1 MSDATRPRRVLVTND
16 DGVAS
21 PGIVA
26 LAQALHDAG
35 HEVRVVAPTSDLSGA
50 GASIGPLHRGEPI
63 PVAERHWPEL
73 PDVSVLAIERPPATA
88 VYLACLG
95 AFGERPDVV
104 ASGINP
110 GANTGHLVL
119 HSGTVGAALTAA
131 GLGVSAL
138 AVSLRWSE
146 DGVYHWGTAGS
157 LVAPALDWVLEDDAP
172 RVLNLNVPNRPL
184 AELRGVR
191 EATLAPY
198 GEFWV
203 ASADLRDGDLRMEF
217 TGKSDD
223 FDPATDEALLT
234 EGYATVTPLLGI
246 VAAPLKGSGRAVDN
260 AWRRR

>member
-1 MSDATRPRRVLVTND
+1 VTTTPTRRRVLVTND

-26 LAQALHDAG
+26 LAKALHEAG
-35 HEVRVVAPTSDLSGA
+35 HEVRVVAPTTDLSGA
-50 GASIGPLHRGEPI
+50 GASIGPLHRGEAI
-63 PVAERHWPEL
+63 PMAERHWPEL
-73 PDVSVLAIERPPATA
+73 PDVPVLAIERPPATA

-95 AFGERPDVV
+95 GFGERPDVV

-131 GLGVSAL
+131 GLGVPAL

-146 DGVYHWGTAGS
+146 DGEYHWDTAAT
-157 LVAPALDWVLEDDAP
+157 LAVPALEWVVDGEAP
-172 RVLNLNVPNRPL
+172 RVLNLNVPNRPF
-184 AELRGVR
+184 AEVRGVR

-203 ASADLRDGDLRMEF
+203 ASADVRDGDLRMEF
-217 TGKSDD
+217 TGKTDD
-223 FDPATDEALLT
+223 FDPATDEALLN

-246 VAAPLKGSGRAVDN
+246 VAAPLKGSGDAVDN
-260 AWRRR
+260 AWRQR